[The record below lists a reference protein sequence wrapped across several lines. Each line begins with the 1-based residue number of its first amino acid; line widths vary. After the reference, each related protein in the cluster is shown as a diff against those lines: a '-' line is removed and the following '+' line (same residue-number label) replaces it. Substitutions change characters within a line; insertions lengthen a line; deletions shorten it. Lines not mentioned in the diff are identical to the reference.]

1 MIEAVT
7 VMFQLRDLMTQLV
20 HNPIP
25 GLDGVNAA
33 PTFEMAAVAAV
44 SL

>member
-1 MIEAVT
+1 
-7 VMFQLRDLMTQLV
+7 MTQLV

>member
-1 MIEAVT
+1 
-7 VMFQLRDLMTQLV
+7 MFRLREQITQLM

-33 PTFEMAAVAAV
+33 PTFELAAVAGAV
-44 SL
+44 RS